1 MFSVC
6 RLDAIKCKA
15 VYILE
20 SYMSQHANINSNK
33 KKEQSSSQWIQV
45 VEQLF
50 DKLTGKGMSIA
61 YQFDN
66 LEINIPRAQGPGGQD
81 MGSAKWVI
89 NGKIIITTEAHH
101 VNEVKG
107 GSSS

>member
-1 MFSVC
+1 
-6 RLDAIKCKA
+6 
-15 VYILE
+15 
-20 SYMSQHANINSNK
+20 
-33 KKEQSSSQWIQV
+33 
-45 VEQLF
+45 
-50 DKLTGKGMSIA
+50 MSIA